1 MGAAFDLAFSK
12 GLVSNTIQTKTL
24 HPIIDLVELR
34 YKIGLHALHI
44 SLPVTIEPNAL
55 LISCRYVI

>member
-24 HPIIDLVELR
+24 YRIINLVELR
-34 YKIGLHALHI
+34 YKIALYAAN
-44 SLPVTIEPNAL
+44 SLASTDDITVA
-55 LISCRYVI
+55 